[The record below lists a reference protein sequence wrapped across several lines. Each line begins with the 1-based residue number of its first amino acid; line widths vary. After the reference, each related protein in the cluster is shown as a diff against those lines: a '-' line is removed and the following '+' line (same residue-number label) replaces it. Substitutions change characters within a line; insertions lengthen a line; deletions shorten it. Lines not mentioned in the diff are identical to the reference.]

1 MANTDLS
8 PANGVQGTSY
18 LYDFGTSPNT
28 RVAVSQKIRLKA
40 PAYGSPERQK
50 HQMGVVSS
58 FAPTQSRTIDAVR
71 GIGFGDQIAEL
82 VPGVTDPETASF
94 ERALLY
100 LSNLWQATGYA
111 AGTSGPVRSL
121 RHHKWPFDIEQQM
134 VFSTLVD
141 GDLGVPNVGVNN
153 PTGTFT
159 GGVGQIEFPE
169 VTPDVAGNPST
180 RGHSALITL
189 YEACWFSGWSATF
202 SQDAGM
208 IMESGDITISDVYD
222 FSSIYG
228 EFLATGNDPSI
239 GQLGSVRYQA
249 TFP

>member
-1 MANTDLS
+1 MASNQDINA
-8 PANGVQGTSY
+8 ANGVQGSSY

-28 RVAVSQKIRLKA
+28 RVAVSQKVRLKA
-40 PAYGSPERQK
+40 PVYGSNQQRF
-50 HQMGVVSS
+50 QMGVVSS
-58 FAPTQSRTIDAVR
+58 FAPSISRTIDAVR

-121 RHHKWPFDIEQQM
+121 RHHRWPFDVEQQI
-134 VFSTLVD
+134 VFSSLVD
-141 GDLGVPNVGVNN
+141 NDLGQPNVGVNN
-153 PTGTFT
+153 ATGTFT
-159 GGVGQIEFPE
+159 GGVSR
-169 VTPDVAGNPST
+169 VTYPAATSDGGGNHPASA
-180 RGHSALITL
+180 GHSALITM
-189 YEACWFSGWSATF
+189 YEACWFSSWSATF
-202 SQDAGM
+202 SQDSGM

-228 EFLATGNDPSI
+228 EFLATGNDPTV
-239 GQLGSVRYQA
+239 GQLGSVRYQ
-249 TFP
+249 